1 MIFWLGIILMIV
13 VTVMEKKKKSYCNEN
28 EILSDDSELKDLKNK
43 IIGKTVTNIERC
55 QRVINKYNADYQII
69 DEKHQKL
76 ETKLLFCDSSLE
88 KCEKIKNYLLFGIQ
102 KLQKK
107 FRRADD
113 KYEKIKQLLEKHD
126 DPELYEKI
134 KKADLQKNE
143 SLDCMQKV
151 HKLLRFYGKNK
162 VMVAFIKSKIENQ
175 IMIYQEEKN
184 ELEIVIARL
193 DKKKDKLS
201 DNTYNLDVG
210 DKYLLKK
217 IDKLEYQLLKKSK
230 MIDKIHEK
238 FYE

>member
-1 MIFWLGIILMIV
+1 MIFWLGIILMIAV
-13 VTVMEKKKKSYCNEN
+13 SIMEMKKKSYHN
-28 EILSDDSELKDLKNK
+28 EILFGDDSELKDLKNK
-43 IIGKTVTNIERC
+43 IIGKTMTIIERY
-55 QRVINKYNADYQII
+55 QYIINKYNTDYQII

-107 FRRADD
+107 FRHADD
-113 KYEKIKQLLEKHD
+113 KYEKIKQLLEKYD
-126 DPELYEKI
+126 DPELYEKL

-151 HKLLRFYGKNK
+151 HKLLRFYSKNK
-162 VMVAFIKSKIENQ
+162 LVITFIKSKIENQ

-184 ELEIVIARL
+184 ELEIIIARL